1 MLNRVASTV
10 LLALALLLAQQGAVW
25 HALSHLRAA
34 PSPSQQDKQLP
45 HSETCAQCM
54 AFAHIGAAA
63 TSTIPPFAL
72 PDPAPAQPL
81 AIRVVFRA
89 THNAHYLSR
98 APPAF
103 A

>member
-1 MLNRVASTV
+1 MLNRVVSTV

-25 HALSHLRAA
+25 HSLSHLRAA
-34 PSPSQQDKQLP
+34 PSQQDKQLP

-63 TSTIPPFAL
+63 ASTIPPFAL

-81 AIRVVFRA
+81 AVRVVFRA
-89 THNAHYLSR
+89 THNAYYLSR
-98 APPAF
+98 APPVF

>member
-1 MLNRVASTV
+1 MLNRIVSTV

-25 HALSHLRAA
+25 HSLSHLRA
-34 PSPSQQDKQLP
+34 PSQQDKQLP
-45 HSETCAQCM
+45 HSDTCAQCL
-54 AFAHIGAAA
+54 AFAHIGAAVS
-63 TSTIPPFAL
+63 STVPPFVL

-81 AIRVVFRA
+81 AVRLVFRA
-89 THNAHYLSR
+89 RHTPQYLSR